1 VFVSFP
7 SAGTAIYGFIDLLFV
22 EEGGL
27 VIVDYKTDAID
38 EEPSESKRE
47 QYSLQAGIY
56 ALAASSTTGKPVK
69 EVVLMFLRKP
79 LELCFTDIP
88 ALVARA
94 ERAIDAVVAR
104 PVGP

>member
-38 EEPSESKRE
+38 EEPSDGKRE

-56 ALAASSTTGKPVK
+56 AVAASSITGKPVK
-69 EVVLMFLRKP
+69 EVVLMFLRRP
-79 LELCFTDIP
+79 LELSFTDIP
-88 ALVARA
+88 SLTARA

-104 PVGP
+104 TVGP